1 MALKALMLRKK
12 ISDLQKALEELRAVD
27 FEAREAELAK
37 AIEEAATDEERA
49 AVEEAV
55 TAYDAEKAENEQK
68 ADALQREIEGLEEE
82 LKNCESEQEPA
93 ARNEDPA
100 KEQRKEAPKMEIRA
114 LKEMSLE
121 QREAFF
127 AREEMAAFLGTVRTA
142 IAEKRAITGAGLTIP
157 EVLMPLIRERAAEA
171 SKLLRFVNLQRVGG
185 NARAVIMGSIPEGVW
200 TEMCANLNELS
211 LAFNDV
217 EVDGYKVGGFFAI
230 CNAVLTDS
238 DYDLAA
244 ALVDALGRAIGKALD
259 KAIIYGTG
267 TKMPL
272 GIVTR
277 LAQTSEPAGY
287 PSTART
293 WVDLHTSNVKTG
305 SGATGLNLFKEIIGY
320 DAAIGNDYYEG
331 PKVWCM
337 NHKTYTKLRQESVG
351 ADANALI
358 VAGLSNEMPV
368 LGGQIIEL
376 PFIPDN
382 NVVGGFFEAYLL
394 AEREGT
400 TIATSEHVR
409 FTNDQTVLKGTARY
423 DGQPAIPEAFVVFT
437 VTNTAPTTSGI
448 SFAADSANPS

>member
-1 MALKALMLRKK
+1 MAIKALLLRKK
-12 ISDLQKALEELRAVD
+12 ISDTQKALEELRAVD
-27 FEAREAELAK
+27 FEAREAEIAK
-37 AIEEAATDEERA
+37 AIEEAETEEERT

-55 TAYDAEKAENEQK
+55 TAFDAEKSETEQK
-68 ADALQREIEGLEEE
+68 AEALQREIEGLEAE
-82 LKNCESEQEPA
+82 LKECESEAEEQPSAEPA
-93 ARNEDPA
+93 PN
-100 KEQRKEAPKMEIRA
+100 EQRKEQRHMEIRA
-114 LKEMSLE
+114 LKEMTIE
-121 QREAFF
+121 QRDAFF
-127 AREEMAAFLGTVRTA
+127 AREDVAGFLGEVRSA
-142 IAEKRAITGAGLTIP
+142 IVEKRAISGAGLTIP
-157 EVLMPLIRERAAEA
+157 EVMMPMIRERAAEA

-185 NARAVIMGSIPEGVW
+185 KARAVIMGTIPEGVW
-200 TEMCANLNELS
+200 TEMCANLNELA

-238 DYDLAA
+238 AYDLAA

-277 LAQTSEPAGY
+277 LAQTAQPAGY
-287 PSTART
+287 PATARA

-305 SGATGLNLFKEIIGY
+305 TGATGLNLFKEIIGY
-320 DAAIGNDYYEG
+320 DGAIGNDYYEG

-382 NVVGGFFEAYLL
+382 NVVGGYFEAYLL

-400 TIATSEHVR
+400 TIATSEHAR
-409 FTNDQTVLKGTARY
+409 FVNDQTVLKGTARY
-423 DGQPAIPEAFVVFT
+423 DGQPAIAEAFIAFT
-437 VTNTAPTTSGI
+437 ISDDAPTTTVTFPS
-448 SFAADSANPS
+448 DSAN

>member
-1 MALKALMLRKK
+1 MAIKALLLRKK
-12 ISDLQKALEELRAVD
+12 ISDAQKALEELRAVD
-27 FEAREAELAK
+27 FEAREAEIAK
-37 AIEEAATDEERA
+37 AIEEAATEEERA

-55 TAYDAEKAENEQK
+55 TAFDAEKAENEQK
-68 ADALQREIEGLEEE
+68 AEALQREIEGLEAE
-82 LKNCESEQEPA
+82 LKNCESEAETRSAEPA
-93 ARNEDPA
+93 PN
-100 KEQRKEAPKMEIRA
+100 EQRKEQRHMEIRA
-114 LKEMSLE
+114 LKEMTIE
-121 QREAFF
+121 QRDAFF
-127 AREEMAAFLGTVRTA
+127 AREDVSAFLGEVRSA
-142 IAEKRAITGAGLTIP
+142 IIEKRAISGAGLTIP
-157 EVLMPLIRERAAEA
+157 EVMMPMIRERAAEA

-185 NARAVIMGSIPEGVW
+185 KARAVIMGTIPEGVW
-200 TEMCANLNELS
+200 TEMCANLNELALS
-211 LAFNDV
+211 FNDV

-238 DYDLAA
+238 AYDLAA

-305 SGATGLNLFKEIIGY
+305 TGATGLNLFKEIIGY
-320 DAAIGNDYYEG
+320 DGAIGNAYYEG

-337 NHKTYTKLRQESVG
+337 NHKTYTKLRQESAG

-382 NVVGGFFEAYLL
+382 NVVGGYFEAYLL

-400 TIATSEHVR
+400 TIATSEHAR
-409 FTNDQTVLKGTARY
+409 FVNDQTVLKGTARY
-423 DGQPAIPEAFVVFT
+423 DGQPAIAEAFVVFT
-437 VTNTAPTTSGI
+437 ITNTAPTTSGI